1 MERVRVRE
9 QDYEHTLEIY
19 LNLHVGLRHRW
30 IHRRRQYVQKPT
42 NEKKKNLLYTI
53 DTNYSNELIKWGEFQ
68 RMHKARADNNKNDIS
83 IRLPLK
89 IWHILWKYILT
100 SSPSLFSPA
109 FFLCISDGHSSQI
122 SFDVWKFKTHKLSG
136 WALHMKWICYEYLI
150 CITFHKNK

>member
-1 MERVRVRE
+1 MCKECGCVSKTTSTHWR
-9 QDYEHTLEIY
+9 YTWIY
-19 LNLHVGLRHRW
+19 TSDCVTAGFIADANMSKNPPMK
-30 IHRRRQYVQKPT
+30 I
-42 NEKKKNLLYTI
+42 NLLYTI

-68 RMHKARADNNKNDIS
+68 RIHKARTDNNKNDIS

-109 FFLCISDGHSSQI
+109 FFHCFSDGHSSQI